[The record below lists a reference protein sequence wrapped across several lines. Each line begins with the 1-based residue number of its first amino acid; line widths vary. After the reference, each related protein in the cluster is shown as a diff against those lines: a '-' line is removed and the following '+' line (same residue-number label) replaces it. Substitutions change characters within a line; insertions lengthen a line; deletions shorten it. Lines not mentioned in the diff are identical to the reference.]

1 MTYIVLVYCFFYYG
15 MFDKLYGETEAI
27 VEAHKRPN
35 LYEKKKNFNFRIKI
49 SFAAAVAAV
58 AIAPP
63 HVSL

>member
-1 MTYIVLVYCFFYYG
+1 
-15 MFDKLYGETEAI
+15 MFDKLYGEKEAI